1 MKQSIELHYNNNTT
15 NNNNKK
21 KKKKKKKVS
30 NENSPSTS
38 GQRIGPGSR
47 RLVGSN

>member
-15 NNNNKK
+15 NNKK
-21 KKKKKKKVS
+21 KNKKKKVS

-38 GQRIGPGSR
+38 EPRIGPGSR
-47 RLVGSN
+47 RLVGNN

>member
-15 NNNNKK
+15 NNNKK
-21 KKKKKKKVS
+21 NKKKKVS

-38 GQRIGPGSR
+38 EPRIGPGSR

>member
-15 NNNNKK
+15 NNNKKNKK
-21 KKKKKKKVS
+21 KKLS

-38 GQRIGPGSR
+38 EPRIGPGSR

>member
-15 NNNNKK
+15 NNK

-30 NENSPSTS
+30 NENSPSAS
-38 GQRIGPGSR
+38 EPRIGPGSR

>member
-15 NNNNKK
+15 NNKK
-21 KKKKKKKVS
+21 KNKKKKVS
-30 NENSPSTS
+30 NENSPGTS
-38 GQRIGPGSR
+38 EPRIGPGSR

>member
-15 NNNNKK
+15 NNKK
-21 KKKKKKKVS
+21 KNKKKKVS

-38 GQRIGPGSR
+38 KPRIGPGSR

>member
-15 NNNNKK
+15 NNKK
-21 KKKKKKKVS
+21 KKEKKKVS

-38 GQRIGPGSR
+38 EPRIGPGSR

>member
-15 NNNNKK
+15 NNKK
-21 KKKKKKKVS
+21 KNKKKKVS

-38 GQRIGPGSR
+38 EPRIGPGSR

>member
-15 NNNNKK
+15 NNK

-38 GQRIGPGSR
+38 EPRIGPGSR

>member
-15 NNNNKK
+15 NNKKKNKK
-21 KKKKKKKVS
+21 KKLS

-38 GQRIGPGSR
+38 EPRIGPGSR

>member
-15 NNNNKK
+15 NNRKK
-21 KKKKKKKVS
+21 KEKKKVS

-38 GQRIGPGSR
+38 EPRIGPGSR

>member
-15 NNNNKK
+15 NNK

-30 NENSPSTS
+30 IENSPSTS
-38 GQRIGPGSR
+38 EPRIGPGSR

>member
-15 NNNNKK
+15 NNKQ
-21 KKKKKKKVS
+21 KKKKKKVS

-38 GQRIGPGSR
+38 EPKIGPGSR

>member
-15 NNNNKK
+15 NKKKK

-38 GQRIGPGSR
+38 EPRIGPGSR

>member
-15 NNNNKK
+15 NNKQ
-21 KKKKKKKVS
+21 KKKKKKVS

-38 GQRIGPGSR
+38 EPRIGPGSR

>member
-15 NNNNKK
+15 NNKK
-21 KKKKKKKVS
+21 KKEKKKVS
-30 NENSPSTS
+30 NGNSPSTS
-38 GQRIGPGSR
+38 EPRIGPGSR

>member
-15 NNNNKK
+15 NN

-38 GQRIGPGSR
+38 EPRIGPGSR

>member
-15 NNNNKK
+15 NNKK
-21 KKKKKKKVS
+21 KNKKKKVS
-30 NENSPSTS
+30 SENSASTS
-38 GQRIGPGSR
+38 EPRIGPGSR